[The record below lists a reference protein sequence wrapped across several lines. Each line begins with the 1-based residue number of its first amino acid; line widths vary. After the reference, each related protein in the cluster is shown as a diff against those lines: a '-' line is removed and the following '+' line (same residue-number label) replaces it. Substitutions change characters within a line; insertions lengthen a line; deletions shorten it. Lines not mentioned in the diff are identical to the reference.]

1 LEYWTSVAAGVDG
14 KSAAECMALWD
25 SKWTSPAVAATR
37 HGAKRPPAVSTPEI
51 VSQVVTAAPGARKT
65 LKYKSN
71 LRKVAAVINR
81 EADDE
86 LFEPSVGSAD
96 DQAPFVANLPL
107 NDPSLPAVGAL
118 RKGTP
123 DTAARLRRTE
133 AERRGTVQTPEIL
146 ARGRSFGL
154 AEADQYLAVFHR
166 RRARQAADLAKAK
179 PSRIRLDRNDP
190 VEGQASSTVPSNAPI
205 NNIYGPEG
213 NAEALE
219 RDDHAS
225 TDSDHFEYIF

>member
-1 LEYWTSVAAGVDG
+1 
-14 KSAAECMALWD
+14 
-25 SKWTSPAVAATR
+25 
-37 HGAKRPPAVSTPEI
+37 VSTPEI

-86 LFEPSVGSAD
+86 MFEPVLGNAD

-107 NDPSLPAVGAL
+107 NDPSLPAVGEL
-118 RKGTP
+118 RRGTP
-123 DTAARLRRTE
+123 DTAARIRRTE

-166 RRARQAADLAKAK
+166 RRARQAAELSKAK
-179 PSRIRLDRNDP
+179 PSRIRLNRSDP
-190 VEGQASSTVPSNAPI
+190 VDAQGSSTVPTNAPI
-205 NNIYGPEG
+205 NNIYGPEAD
-213 NAEALE
+213 AEAE
-219 RDDHAS
+219 EWDAHAS